1 MHPIILLLIGGT
13 GAYFL
18 YGAME
23 DEEPE
28 IQALPNKNGD
38 TVVVPTRSHHKH
50 PRTSL
55 TEVPPLPDNGP
66 QAIYQPAP
74 YKPGPSVNKAAP
86 VLVSRSG
93 AATNFSMQS
102 IEDVQRGLITLGFGP
117 ITISGRISPATQ
129 RAIGAFQRSI
139 ELPITAVADLPTRK
153 HLEIALGHKAAAG
166 RPISSYSTVQ
176 TASPDM
182 VAHLSKT
189 ASQLPVSDVSSMQ
202 RALNAL
208 GAKPPLKI
216 DGIIGNKTTAAIKAF
231 QIASGLVADGVAG
244 PKTLTALQYAV
255 DPAVA
260 QIVASNSADPGY

>member
-1 MHPIILLLIGGT
+1 
-13 GAYFL
+13 
-18 YGAME
+18 
-23 DEEPE
+23 
-28 IQALPNKNGD
+28 
-38 TVVVPTRSHHKH
+38 
-50 PRTSL
+50 
-55 TEVPPLPDNGP
+55 
-66 QAIYQPAP
+66 
-74 YKPGPSVNKAAP
+74 
-86 VLVSRSG
+86 
-93 AATNFSMQS
+93 
-102 IEDVQRGLITLGFGP
+102 
-117 ITISGRISPATQ
+117 
-129 RAIGAFQRSI
+129 
-139 ELPITAVADLPTRK
+139 
-153 HLEIALGHKAAAG
+153 
-166 RPISSYSTVQ
+166 
-176 TASPDM
+176 M